1 MDAKSACFGSTIPFY
16 MIQVCVQDSPRDTR
30 HSRSKR
36 VPPAAQCLLALAPG
50 RDARVVVIECG
61 IWVFE
66 LKIIDLLAAMSG
78 VRFDGEA

>member
-1 MDAKSACFGSTIPFY
+1 
-16 MIQVCVQDSPRDTR
+16 
-30 HSRSKR
+30 
-36 VPPAAQCLLALAPG
+36 LLALAPG